1 MFFFLKFGNLY
12 DVYINKTIFGT
23 SDMQISAITGISY
36 INAAMAIQTVSAP
49 LKRKL
54 AKLGINAE
62 EVKSDE
68 EAQAI
73 IAEKEQTK
81 KADEVNEAQS
91 VQNVSEELDY
101 YDKELMSE
109 IKLLASDLGMYVS
122 EDIDMEDLLYN
133 ISVKISMIQ
142 SLFENNDNLKK
153 VADQFNDRYQD
164 LYARYMSKKNFLSTQ
179 IVV

>member
-1 MFFFLKFGNLY
+1 
-12 DVYINKTIFGT
+12 
-23 SDMQISAITGISY
+23 MQISAISGISY
-36 INAAMAIQTVSAP
+36 INTAMAIQTVSAP

-68 EAQAI
+68 EAQAV

-81 KADEVNEAQS
+81 GTEEVSE
-91 VQNVSEELDY
+91 VDKTQNASEELDF
-101 YDKELMSE
+101 YDKELMSD

-133 ISVKISMIQ
+133 ISVKISQVQ

-153 VADQFNDRYQD
+153 VAEQFDDRYQN
-164 LYARYMSKKNFLSTQ
+164 LYSRYMSKKSSLSTQ